1 MINRRD
7 LMIGGACL
15 AAAASAEAMRPR
27 NRMSLLHG
35 TKLEAIIPRRFGDW
49 RERPAEGLVTPQSED
64 ALAAKLYTQSVGRFY
79 ERGDGALVMM
89 LIAYGDTQSD
99 SLQLHRPEVCY
110 PAFGFTITSNE
121 EALYPLAPGVGVPGR
136 NLTATSPGRDEYI
149 SYWTRIGEYLPT
161 SNREQRTAKLR
172 QAFAGIVPDGVLVR
186 LSSVGSEPDR
196 GFALNAV
203 FAGDL
208 VRAVAPSARPALITS
223 RIAEQYAAHAGRAA

>member
-27 NRMSLLHG
+27 DRRSLLRG
-35 TKLEAIIPRRFGDW
+35 SKLETIIPKRFGGW

-79 ERGDGALVMM
+79 EREDGALVMM

-110 PAFGFTITSNE
+110 PAFGFTITENQVAS
-121 EALYPLAPGVGVPGR
+121 YPLGPGLAIPGR
-136 NLTATSPGRDEYI
+136 NLTATSPGRDEHI

-161 SNREQRTAKLR
+161 SNGEQRTAKLR
-172 QAFAGIVPDGVLVR
+172 QAFAGIIPDGVLVR
-186 LSSVGSEPDR
+186 LSSVGTEPAKAFD
-196 GFALNAV
+196 LNAV
-203 FAGDL
+203 FAADL
-208 VRAVAPSARPALITS
+208 VRAVAPAARPALVTS
-223 RIAEQYAAHAGRAA
+223 RIAEQFAAQAGRAA